1 MMQKLL
7 VGHMICIEELSVK
20 KQGVYWMKEIIVV
33 LHTITKRDLRIS
45 ITQNHML
52 LQAIKF
58 NSFDYICVL
67 FDKL

>member
-7 VGHMICIEELSVK
+7 EGNMICIEELSVK

-45 ITQNHML
+45 IAQNHML
-52 LQAIKF
+52 LQAIRF
-58 NSFDYICVL
+58 
-67 FDKL
+67 

>member
-7 VGHMICIEELSVK
+7 EGHMICIEELSVK

-45 ITQNHML
+45 IAQNHML
-52 LQAIKF
+52 LQAIR
-58 NSFDYICVL
+58 I
-67 FDKL
+67 